1 MEHLSH
7 ITAPVAIYYGN
18 KDDSLYEKRAHF
30 IYENVSS
37 SDKKLKAFQNSTHLM
52 TLGKDKELL
61 FKEVVSFIN
70 LYMNITYPNN
80 ALGAKNQCD

>member
-37 SDKKLKAFQNSTHLM
+37 SDKKLKAFKTPH
-52 TLGKDKELL
+52 
-61 FKEVVSFIN
+61 I
-70 LYMNITYPNN
+70 
-80 ALGAKNQCD
+80 